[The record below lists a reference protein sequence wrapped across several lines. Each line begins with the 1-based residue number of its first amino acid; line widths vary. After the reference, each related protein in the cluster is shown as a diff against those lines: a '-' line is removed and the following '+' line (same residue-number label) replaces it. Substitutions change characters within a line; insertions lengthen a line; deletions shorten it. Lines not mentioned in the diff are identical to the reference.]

1 MVSVEDSPHQPQSQ
15 SKPPVELCWEPL
27 DILEQFLLSFQCP
40 CRAFSLWAL
49 SGRGLM
55 KGKAV
60 LWWARRWILQGA
72 TLPRICSLF
81 SWLLLPKYS
90 NNSSKLPGQTMQ
102 LQMRLEILHLPA
114 LINFLPWIWIEIMSQ
129 LTFSNANEMQKRL
142 VEVVA
147 ARFGSCSSAW
157 ILTRI
162 THWAHNWLFIT

>member
-1 MVSVEDSPHQPQSQ
+1 MVSVEDAPRQPPSQ
-15 SKPPVELCWEPL
+15 SKRPVELCWEPL
-27 DILEQFLLSFQCP
+27 DSLEQFLLSFQCSGW
-40 CRAFSLWAL
+40 AFSLWAL
-49 SGRGLM
+49 SGRGLV
-55 KGKAV
+55 KGKVV
-60 LWWARRWILQGA
+60 LQWARRWILHGA

-90 NNSSKLPGQTMQ
+90 NNSSKLPGQTTQ

-147 ARFGSCSSAW
+147 VRFGSCSSAW

-162 THWAHNWLFIT
+162 IHWAHNWLFIT